1 MSRNFHH
8 KNNKAD
14 KKEIST
20 RELIIESLKLPRDTV
35 MGASIVTV
43 IGKDQVLIENYRGI
57 LEYTDESIVLQGKNC
72 RITVCGCRLS
82 IAYYTNEDMKIEGNI
97 TQICYL

>member
-1 MSRNFHH
+1 MNHLPH
-8 KNNKAD
+8 KI
-14 KKEIST
+14 KKQ
-20 RELIIESLKLPRDTV
+20 LKESLVESVKLPRDTI

-43 IGKDQVLIENYRGI
+43 TGSCQMMVENYRGI
-57 LEYTDESIVLQGKNC
+57 LEYSPDRIILQAKTC
-72 RITVCGCRLS
+72 RIMICGSCLS